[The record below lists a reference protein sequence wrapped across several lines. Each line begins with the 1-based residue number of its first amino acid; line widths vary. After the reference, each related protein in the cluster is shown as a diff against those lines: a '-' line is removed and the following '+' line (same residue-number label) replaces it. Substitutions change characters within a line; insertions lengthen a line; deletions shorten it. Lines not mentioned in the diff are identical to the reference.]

1 MGVMI
6 YYFFKNRFLQKKPF
20 HRTFQ
25 QQIYLLYTTD
35 KKIWE
40 RPQISAEKNSEVKLS
55 LESEKLIQ
63 NFNEKQWVFIKKS
76 DHTQQSQG
84 PFSSREIF
92 EFLQNAQAENQDL
105 IWKKG
110 MIAWEA
116 IEDNETFRGIFQAED
131 NIHFSDTADILESIV
146 EMRRPE
152 MRRVD
157 SQNASPDDDNAVLEC
172 DD

>member
-1 MGVMI
+1 MI

-20 HRTFQ
+20 HKTFQ
-25 QQIYLLYTTD
+25 EQIYLQYATD

-76 DHTQQSQG
+76 DLTQQSQG

-92 EFLQNAQAENQDL
+92 EFLQNAQAEAHDL
-105 IWKKG
+105 LWKKG
-110 MIAWEA
+110 MTNWQS
-116 IEDNETFRGIFQAED
+116 IEENDVFRGLFFAED
-131 NIHFSDTADILESIV
+131 NVYLSDTADILESIV
-146 EMRRPE
+146 EMRR
-152 MRRVD
+152 VD
-157 SQNASPDDDNAVLEC
+157 SQKTSPEVDNAVFIPLTKE
-172 DD
+172 